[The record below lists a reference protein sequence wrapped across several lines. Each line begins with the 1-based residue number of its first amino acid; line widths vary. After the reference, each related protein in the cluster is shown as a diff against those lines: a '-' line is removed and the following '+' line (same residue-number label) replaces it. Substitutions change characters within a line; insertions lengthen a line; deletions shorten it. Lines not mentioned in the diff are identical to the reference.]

1 MRIAIM
7 TDTNSGITVEE
18 GKELG
23 VYVLPMP
30 VIIGEKTYLE
40 GKDINTNQ
48 LSEKMLDGV
57 LTSTSQPSPGSLLE
71 MWDDI
76 LDEGYDYIL
85 HIPMTSGL
93 SGSCDTA
100 KGLAKGYE
108 GKVIV
113 VDNHRISVPQRESV
127 LEAKRMV
134 DAGYEALE
142 IANYLEETGLDCSI
156 YITVSDLK
164 YLQRSGRL
172 GSTSAFLGS
181 LLNIKPILT
190 IQGEKIDAFA
200 KCRGL
205 KICQRKMIEA
215 IENDIK
221 ERFKEVAKE
230 NLQVMVAGT
239 LIDKEEIEEWTNMV
253 KEAFPFSNVYYG
265 GLPCSILSHVGPG
278 CMGIGIA
285 IKKH

>member
-1 MRIAIM
+1 MKTAII
-7 TDTNSGITVEE
+7 TDTNSGINK
-18 GKELG
+18 KEADEMGIFL
-23 VYVLPMP
+23 LPMP
-30 VIIGEKTYLE
+30 VNVSDKTYLE
-40 GKDINTNQ
+40 GIDI
-48 LSEKMLDGV
+48 SLDEMYGMMEEGIE
-57 LTSTSQPSPGSLLE
+57 TTTSQPSPGSLME

-76 LDEGYDYIL
+76 LDEYDEIV

-93 SGSCDTA
+93 SGSCENA

-127 LEAKRMV
+127 LEAKAMA
-134 DAGYEALE
+134 DAGKEGKE
-142 IANYLEETGLDCSI
+142 IAQYLEDTGMDCSI

-164 YLQRSGRL
+164 YLRRSGRL

-205 KICQRKMIEA
+205 KICERKMIEA
-215 IENDIK
+215 LENDINT
-221 ERFKEVAKE
+221 RFKDVPED
-230 NLQVMVAGT
+230 NIQVLVAGT
-239 LIDKEEIEEWTNMV
+239 LKEQSEIDEWTKTV
-253 KEAFPFSNVYYG
+253 QDAFPYSKVYYNA
-265 GLPCSILSHVGPG
+265 LPCSILSHVGPG
-278 CMGIGIA
+278 CRGIA
-285 IKKH
+285 VVVKKY